1 MERKINA
8 AAVVRELKKFGSP
21 ERAKSSAWFFK
32 TGKGEYG
39 YGDVFVGVTVPEQ
52 RKIAKRFSD
61 LSLSEVEKLL
71 CGKIHECRLTALF
84 VLVSRFNR
92 GDLRTRAEI
101 VRLYL
106 RNRSRVNNWDL
117 VDSSASYILGQHLL
131 KLDRKI
137 LYALVRSKSLWDRR
151 IAIIATQAFIRE
163 DDFTD
168 MLKLAGLLLQDRHDL
183 IHKAV
188 GWMLREVG
196 NRSLAVE
203 ESFLLKHAHSMPRTM
218 LRYAIEKFPEKK
230 RKEFLTISRS
240 PSNPRLECRGW

>member
-1 MERKINA
+1 MDSRLTA
-8 AAVVRELKKFGSP
+8 SAVTVELKKLGSP
-21 ERAKSSAWFFK
+21 SKVKASSWFFK

-52 RKIAKRFSD
+52 RKIAKRFAN
-61 LSLSEVEKLL
+61 LPLMEIEKLL
-71 CGKIHECRLTALF
+71 LSDVHECRMTALF
-84 VLVSRFNR
+84 ILVGQYER
-92 GDLRTRAEI
+92 GDPRTRDDI

-131 KLDRKI
+131 KRDRKI
-137 LYALVRSKSLWDRR
+137 IYTLVRSKSLWDRR

-168 MLKLAGLLLQDRHDL
+168 TLKLAEILFQDEHDL

-203 ESFLLKHAHSMPRTM
+203 ESYLKKYVHMMPRTM
-218 LRYAIEKFPEKK
+218 LRYAIEKFSEVK
-230 RKEFLTISRS
+230 RKKYLAQ
-240 PSNPRLECRGW
+240 